1 MRSLKACLCEFIGV
15 FFLIFTGVGSI
26 IINAQT
32 NNSLGNLGISM
43 TFGSII
49 MIMIYTCGHISGAQ
63 FNPAVTIALSIFNK
77 MDRSLAIPYIISQVL
92 GAISGS
98 VILKIIFGEQGQLGV
113 TNPKIPVNGSMVLV
127 SFIFEFIF
135 TFLLMFVILNV
146 AVHKSANKNF
156 SGLIIGIVIFIG
168 AAIAGPISGGSF
180 NPARSIGPAVVN
192 MDYKFLWIYIISPII
207 AAISGG
213 VLFEFISKNEE
224 FTDNIVEDVTLQ
236 REEVI

>member
-1 MRSLKACLCEFIGV
+1 MKSLKACLCEFSGV

-43 TFGSII
+43 VFGSII
-49 MIMIYTCGHISGAQ
+49 MIMIYACGHISGAQ

-77 MDRSLAIPYIISQVL
+77 MDRKLAIPYIISQVL
-92 GAISGS
+92 GAVSGS
-98 VILKIIFGEQGQLGV
+98 ITLRILFGEQGQLGV
-113 TNPKIPVNGSMVLV
+113 TNPKISAGGSLTLA

-146 AVHKSANKNF
+146 AVHKDANKSF

-168 AAIAGPISGGSF
+168 AAIAGPVSGGSF

-192 MDYKFLWIYIISPII
+192 MDYKFLWIYIVSPII

-213 VLFEFISKNEE
+213 ALFEFISNNEE
-224 FTDNIVEDVTLQ
+224 LSHNYIEDVTLQ
-236 REEVI
+236 RKEVI